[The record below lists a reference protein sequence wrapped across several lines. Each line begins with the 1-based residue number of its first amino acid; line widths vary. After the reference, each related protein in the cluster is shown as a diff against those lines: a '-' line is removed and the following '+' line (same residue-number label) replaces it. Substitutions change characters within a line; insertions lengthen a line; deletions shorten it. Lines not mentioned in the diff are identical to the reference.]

1 MTAKKAEPL
10 NIVVAL
16 SHDADPYSALRDA
29 LAATDVP
36 ADTYQLARS
45 LGKKDFEEKIGDVDV
60 AIVWHFAPELLR
72 KAKRLK
78 WVHFAMAGMDDA
90 LHPALVE
97 SPVLVTSSVGV
108 HAQPVAEHAFAM
120 ILAFA
125 RGLVLASANQH
136 ERRWARRSVVYS
148 IHELHGMTLGVV
160 GLGHIGRAVARLGKA
175 FDMHVVGV
183 SRHGAPV
190 DDVDEVFAPDGLP
203 KLLSRAD
210 FVVLCV
216 PLTAETRG
224 IIGVDEFRLMKETAY
239 LINVGRGPLVRED
252 TLLEA
257 LRRRWIAGAGLDVF
271 EREPLLPDHPFYNL
285 DNVIISPHVAGV
297 TPYYWEK
304 MAKLFVDSFQKF
316 QAGEELPTKVDKER
330 GY

>member
-1 MTAKKAEPL
+1 MGETKDETL

-36 ADTYQLARS
+36 PDTYNLVRSQGKQDLEGMLA
-45 LGKKDFEEKIGDVDV
+45 DVDV
-60 AIVWHFAPELLR
+60 AIVWHFAPEWLR

-78 WVHFAMAGMDDA
+78 WVHFAMAGVDDA

-97 SPVLVTSSVGV
+97 SPAHVTSSVGI
-108 HAQPVAEHAFAM
+108 HAAPVAEHAFAM

-125 RGLVLASANQH
+125 RGLVTAAANQH
-136 ERRWARRSVVYS
+136 ERRWSRRAVVERVQ
-148 IHELHGMTLGVV
+148 ELSGLTLGVV
-160 GLGHIGRAVARLGKA
+160 GLGHIGREVAKMGRA
-175 FDMHVVGV
+175 FGMRVVGV
-183 SRHGAPV
+183 SRHGAAAEG
-190 DDVDEVFAPDGLP
+190 VDEAFGPDGLA
-203 KLLSRAD
+203 KVLSRAD
-210 FVVLCV
+210 FLVLCL

-224 IIGVDEFRLMKETAY
+224 MIGVDEIRLMKESAY
-239 LINVGRGPLVRED
+239 LVNVARGPLVRED
-252 TLLEA
+252 ILLEA

-271 EREPLLPDHPFYNL
+271 EKEPLPPEHPFYNL

-297 TPYYWEK
+297 TPYYWER
-304 MAKLFVDSFQKF
+304 MAKLFAENFKRFVG
-316 QAGEELPTKVDKER
+316 GEELHTKVDKER